1 MDQLDTPDAIDT
13 LLLRIGRETVGDI
26 DANEIFACNARDAA
40 LRLAYVRGEL
50 AAVLALV
57 QIDIYRGRLDGA
69 LASLGA
75 AEMRLEQH
83 GTAADRLFAGTLG
96 ATIAFRQGQ
105 PQEAIKAFETLQ
117 SLADILEP
125 CAELVV
131 YLNRRGQCA
140 DSTGNPEIA
149 LRCMFEALAVAERI
163 ESPALQANMLSNLG
177 SGQHD
182 AGNIDDAI
190 DLLND
195 ALALIDRFG
204 LESMRSVAACN
215 LAMCRLASNEIDEA
229 WTLLTTLIE
238 KPIIGED
245 PETYA
250 FVRLL
255 AAEALIRRG
264 NLSLA
269 ERFVSY
275 GLKVGRDIGSS
286 TEIMHGEWLHGLMDL
301 ERNNVPAA
309 AAHLAKA
316 HALEHSGAPML
327 YRSQLHLALA
337 RCAAA
342 GGDWQN
348 AHEALMRH
356 LDLQTTMRAA
366 AHKSRMQFR
375 TIAQDVTR
383 VSKERDDALERE
395 ALALETSRA
404 LDRLNAELNARL
416 KEVEQLREEL
426 TEQSI
431 KDHLTGIYNRRH
443 FESRAIDL
451 IDKANGKFSIA
462 LIDLDF
468 FKRINDTFG
477 HSVGD
482 EVLIAFARLLD
493 SHVRGG
499 DFVARYGGEEFCVL
513 LHRANAEQAAER
525 LGALAKHYAELNI
538 AAGEEMITGLTFS
551 GGIVEFPLHG
561 QAIDGLM
568 SKADSA
574 LYRIKHNTRNAV
586 GIAD

>member
-1 MDQLDTPDAIDT
+1 MDQLDTPEAIDT
-13 LLLRIGRETVGDI
+13 ELLRIGRETVGDI
-26 DANEIFACNARDAA
+26 DANEIRACHARDAA
-40 LRLAYVRGEL
+40 LRLVYGRGEL
-50 AAVLALV
+50 AATLALV
-57 QIDIYRGRLDGA
+57 QVDIYRGRLDVA
-69 LASLGA
+69 QTSLRIAETHLA
-75 AEMRLEQH
+75 QH
-83 GTAADRLFAGTLG
+83 GNAFDRLFAGTLS
-96 ATIAFRQGQ
+96 ATLAFRQGR
-105 PQEAIKAFETLQ
+105 PLEAMATFESLHA
-117 SLADILEP
+117 LADEIGP

-140 DSTGNPEIA
+140 DSIGNPEVA
-149 LRCMFEALAVAERI
+149 LRCMFEALAIAERI
-163 ESPALQANMLSNLG
+163 DSPALQANMLSNLG

-195 ALALIDRFG
+195 ALALIDEFG
-204 LESMRSVAACN
+204 LESLRSVAACN
-215 LAMCRLASNEIDEA
+215 LAMCRLASGEIDEA
-229 WTLLTTLIE
+229 WTLLTSLIE

-269 ERFVSY
+269 ERFVRY
-275 GLKVGRDIGSS
+275 GLKVGHEIASS
-286 TEIMHGEWLHGLMDL
+286 TEIMHGEWLQGLMAL
-301 ERNNVPAA
+301 ERNNLPVAA
-309 AAHLAKA
+309 THLARA
-316 HALEHSGAPML
+316 RELEHSGAPML

-342 GGDWQN
+342 AGEWQN

-356 LDLQTTMRAA
+356 LDLQTTMRGAA
-366 AHKSRMQFR
+366 RKSRLQFR
-375 TIAQDVTR
+375 SIAEDVNR
-383 VSKERDDALERE
+383 VSKERDDALVRE
-395 ALALETSRA
+395 AQALDSSRT

-443 FESRAIDL
+443 FESRAGDL
-451 IDKANGKFSIA
+451 IDKASGKFSIA
-462 LIDLDF
+462 LIDLDL
-468 FKRINDTFG
+468 FKRINDTYG

-513 LHRANAEQAAER
+513 LHRTHAGQASDR
-525 LGALAKHYAELNI
+525 LIALAKSYAALEI
-538 AAGEEMITGLTFS
+538 TAGDDVITGLTFS
-551 GGIVEFPLHG
+551 AGVVEFPLHEQRLG
-561 QAIDGLM
+561 GLM
-568 SKADSA
+568 SKADAA
-574 LYRIKHNTRNAV
+574 LYRIKHSTRNAV
-586 GIAD
+586 GIAE

>member
-1 MDQLDTPDAIDT
+1 MDQLDTPEAIDIE
-13 LLLRIGRETVGDI
+13 LLRIGRETVGDI
-26 DANEIFACNARDAA
+26 DANEICACNARDAA
-40 LRLAYVRGEL
+40 LRLTYARGEL
-50 AAVLALV
+50 AATLALV
-57 QIDIYRGRLDGA
+57 QIDIYRGRLDVA
-69 LASLGA
+69 NTSLGT
-75 AEMRLEQH
+75 AETRLEQH
-83 GTAADRLFAGTLG
+83 GNAFDRLFAGTLS
-96 ATIAFRQGQ
+96 ATLAFRQGR
-105 PQEAIKAFETLQ
+105 PQEAMAIFESLRA
-117 SLADILEP
+117 LADEIGP

-140 DSTGNPEIA
+140 DSTGNPEVA
-149 LRCMFEALAVAERI
+149 LRCMFEALAIAERI
-163 ESPALQANMLSNLG
+163 DSPALQANMLSNLG

-195 ALALIDRFG
+195 ALALIDEFG
-204 LESMRSVAACN
+204 LESLRSVAACN
-215 LAMCRLASNEIDEA
+215 LAMCRLASGEIDEA
-229 WTLLTTLIE
+229 WTLLTSLIE

-269 ERFVSY
+269 ERFVRY
-275 GLKVGRDIGSS
+275 GLKVGHDIASS
-286 TEIMHGEWLHGLMDL
+286 TEIMHGEWLQGLMAL
-301 ERNNVPAA
+301 ERNNLTAA
-309 AAHLAKA
+309 ATHLAKA
-316 HALEHSGAPML
+316 RELEHNGAPML

-342 GGDWQN
+342 EGDWKN
-348 AHEALMRH
+348 AHEALLRH
-356 LDLQTTMRAA
+356 LDLQTTMRGAA
-366 AHKSRMQFR
+366 RKSRLQFR
-375 TIAQDVTR
+375 SVAEDVTR
-383 VSKERDDALERE
+383 VSKERDEALVRE
-395 ALALETSRA
+395 AQALDTSRT

-443 FESRAIDL
+443 FESRAGDL
-451 IDKANGKFSIA
+451 IDKASGKFSIA

-513 LHRANAEQAAER
+513 LHRTHASQAAER
-525 LGALAKHYAELNI
+525 LNALAKNYAALTVT
-538 AAGEEMITGLTFS
+538 AGDDVITGLTFS
-551 GGIVEFPLHG
+551 AGVVEFPLHAQVLG
-561 QAIDGLM
+561 GLM
-568 SKADSA
+568 SKADAA
-574 LYRIKHNTRNAV
+574 LYRIKHSTRNAV
-586 GIAD
+586 GIAE